1 MGFRQCAG
9 WAGRVPVAH
18 VVGTTVTGGAML
30 TYDPILAA
38 GERFRSGLITGSLI
52 SAELWLGAFLLLR
65 AILY

>member
-1 MGFRQCAG
+1 
-9 WAGRVPVAH
+9 
-18 VVGTTVTGGAML
+18 ML
-30 TYDPILAA
+30 TYDPVLAT

>member
-9 WAGRVPVAH
+9 WAGRVPVAY

-30 TYDPILAA
+30 TYDPILATGA
-38 GERFRSGLITGSLI
+38 RFCSGLITGSLI

-65 AILY
+65 AILQ